1 MSVTDIVHN
10 GLLMASEKMIG
21 MIGQPGTERG
31 LRLLQV
37 VVDIGK
43 EKVMITGKN
52 AITKLV
58 QIVNGFNSLMGHFTF
73 MKFSVSTMTLVSAEL
88 PNGKNGIKH

>member
-1 MSVTDIVHN
+1 MSVSDVIHN
-10 GLLMASEKMIG
+10 GLLVALEKMTRV
-21 MIGQPGTERG
+21 IGQPGTERR
-31 LRLLQV
+31 LRFLQV
-37 VVDIGK
+37 VVDRLK

-73 MKFSVSTMTLVSAEL
+73 MKFSVSTLTLVVAQL
-88 PNGKNGIKH
+88 PDGKNGVKD

>member
-52 AITKLV
+52 AILTVV
-58 QIVNGFNSLMGHFTF
+58 QIDNGFNSLTRHFTF
-73 MKFSVSTMTLVSAEL
+73 MKFSVSAMTLVIAEL
-88 PNGKNGIKH
+88 PDGKNGV